1 MALPSE
7 LGPVMTTEGDPAAA
21 ELKDSFFL
29 FSSSL
34 ADGGMNVFFFN
45 FQFLSLTPSAYPCE

>member
-1 MALPSE
+1 
-7 LGPVMTTEGDPAAA
+7 MTTEGDPAAA

>member
-1 MALPSE
+1 MALPGE
-7 LGPVMTTEGDPAAA
+7 LVPVLTTEGDPDAV

-34 ADGGMNVFFFN
+34 ADGGMNVFFF
-45 FQFLSLTPSAYPCE
+45 